1 MFSRIQNPPII
12 RGKVPEES
20 VAISLDELESIETV
34 AISARDLLGGGL
46 SSIAAG
52 TLTNLA
58 VSGTGG
64 LISTFS
70 VASTG
75 TAISS
80 LSGAAATNATLAAL
94 GGGSL
99 ATGGAGMA
107 GGAAVLGGL
116 TIAPMVMVGGIML
129 NSKGKQALET
139 AKDIRYE
146 ADEAVQKMQES
157 EVQLNKIDE
166 LAQSI
171 QNEMQKMNEIYLI
184 LLEKMENVVYHKTD
198 YHQFTQSEKRTL
210 EKTYLAVTALKKLTM
225 QNILDSEEE
234 NPILESEVRSC
245 LREAEFQRMFDFC
258 VA

>member
-1 MFSRIQNPPII
+1 M
-12 RGKVPEES
+12 PEEW
-20 VAISLDELESIETV
+20 VAISVDELKSIEAV
-34 AISARDLLGGGL
+34 AITARDLLGGGL

-80 LSGAAATNATLAAL
+80 LSGAAASNATLAAL

-157 EVQLNKIDE
+157 EVQLNKIGE
-166 LAQSI
+166 LVQSI
-171 QNEMQKMNEIYLI
+171 QNEMQKVNEIYLS

-198 YHQFTQSEKRTL
+198 YYQFSWTERQTL
-210 EKTYLAVTALKKLTM
+210 EKTVLAVQLLKKLTM
-225 QNILDSEEE
+225 QTILDPEKE
-234 NPILESEVRSC
+234 NPLLEGEVVSC
-245 LREAEFQRMFDFC
+245 LEDTARQRSIKLC
-258 VA
+258 A